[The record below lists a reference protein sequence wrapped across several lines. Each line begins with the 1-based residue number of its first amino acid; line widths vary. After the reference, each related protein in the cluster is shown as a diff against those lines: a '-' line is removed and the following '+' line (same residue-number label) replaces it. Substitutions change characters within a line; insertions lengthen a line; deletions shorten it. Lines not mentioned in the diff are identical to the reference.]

1 MTWYF
6 NKVMRI
12 LLSVDRLSGFFNK
25 EITFLHLDLYIC
37 SKFIVLFIYNI
48 NVYMYKLMCV
58 CTYIYINIEHTLK
71 HIYKMYYILD

>member
-1 MTWYF
+1 
-6 NKVMRI
+6 MRI

-58 CTYIYINIEHTLK
+58 CTYIYKHHTHLNIY
-71 HIYKMYYILD
+71 IYKMYYILD